1 MAFDD
6 FLKMELKEI
15 KNFFVFSLGK
25 GDNFVVI
32 AHAKIALNRYEKT

>member
-1 MAFDD
+1 MAFED
-6 FLKMELKEI
+6 FKNGLKEI